1 MNDYWS
7 DDSTSDGDDCSTI
20 SSSSESSPDPFE
32 YLGVPADSDL
42 TSSEHG
48 SGSASDSE
56 LGGAFTSSE
65 HSSGSASDCDLD
77 LFDTPFAFAEWND
90 DTLCLDLAVSSSLS
104 PIIDTAERKLQDAPH
119 SGVFMVAPSKQAT
132 GLDAKGYGTNSDL
145 FTHFPDFSTRPSSP
159 RVLSSPR
166 IAAVQAA
173 QLHALAW
180 RGDGNAAV
188 RQTESNPVVAAYPV
202 VDASNRIEY
211 AAASSSFPAERRVV
225 ANEGCVHSEFP
236 GVVSAGRRME
246 R

>member
-7 DDSTSDGDDCSTI
+7 DGSTSDGDDCSTF

-32 YLGVPADSDL
+32 YLGVPADSDF
-42 TSSEHG
+42 TSSEHS

-77 LFDTPFAFAEWND
+77 LFDTPFAEWND
-90 DTLCLDLAVSSSLS
+90 DNLCLDLTVSSNLS

-132 GLDAKGYGTNSDL
+132 GLDTKGYGTNSDL
-145 FTHFPDFSTRPSSP
+145 FTHVPNFSTRPSSP

-166 IAAVQAA
+166 TAAVQAA

-180 RGDGNAAV
+180 RGDGNTV
-188 RQTESNPVVAAYPV
+188 LRQTESNPVVAAYPV

-211 AAASSSFPAERRVV
+211 AAASSSFPAKRRVI
-225 ANEGCVHSEFP
+225 ADEGCVHSEFP
-236 GVVSAGRRME
+236 AVVSAGRRME